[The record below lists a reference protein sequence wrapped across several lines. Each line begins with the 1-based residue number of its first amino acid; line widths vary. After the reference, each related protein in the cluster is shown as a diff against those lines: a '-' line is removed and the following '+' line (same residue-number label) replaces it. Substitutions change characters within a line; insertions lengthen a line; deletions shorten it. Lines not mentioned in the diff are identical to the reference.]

1 MNDKNNESVTTGKP
15 LFTKTLK
22 RFNKPK
28 LSLNLGTSSSS
39 SLASSSK
46 TNGTKDKLP
55 HLSLN
60 LNNNKKNNINTTQCI
75 DGNSLDNNDTTTGTI
90 DLQKLEI
97 FTNNNNN
104 NGNKKKSQA
113 PPVPSKSSAT
123 QQSLPG
129 TPTTILS
136 LLSNGADSSIVG
148 NSPSSHFNGDEDDCE
163 ILLDDLV
170 HLGKIGAGNSGTVMK
185 VLHVPTQIVY
195 AKKIIPLPTT
205 INKDKSSGVG
215 MSLSNENQNKQIK
228 LQIKRELEIMDRIG
242 KQDENS
248 NIVTFKNAFYNTI
261 EIEELVTP
269 LHSNNNDNNDN
280 TENEHTDNS
289 NNSNTEGTVTASKMA
304 ALSLNSDNNDQ
315 QQSNGSNSGQ
325 EIDFYSKNASIANEI
340 VIIMEYM
347 NLGSLDRI
355 LQTYKEHCRRC
366 NVKISPATSWFNR
379 NVIISRIAHDV
390 LNGLAFLYD
399 NFKIIHRDIK
409 PSNILLNSKGRVK
422 ICDFGV
428 SKNTVN
434 SIVDTFVGTSTY
446 MSPERIQGGIYTTK
460 GDVWSLG
467 LSIIELLTGKFPLD
481 SREIKYDS
489 DLDDADN
496 SLRPDG
502 ILDLLQRIVNEPS
515 PHLPTNYP
523 FNEKLVDFVNKCC
536 IKNPDERASIKELL
550 QHEYIQKYNFNK
562 DPKTQER
569 YTKDFK
575 KYCKELKKLLHDEK
589 VIKRQK
595 QQANMKR

>member
-1 MNDKNNESVTTGKP
+1 
-15 LFTKTLK
+15 
-22 RFNKPK
+22 
-28 LSLNLGTSSSS
+28 
-39 SLASSSK
+39 
-46 TNGTKDKLP
+46 
-55 HLSLN
+55 
-60 LNNNKKNNINTTQCI
+60 
-75 DGNSLDNNDTTTGTI
+75 
-90 DLQKLEI
+90 
-97 FTNNNNN
+97 
-104 NGNKKKSQA
+104 
-113 PPVPSKSSAT
+113 
-123 QQSLPG
+123 
-129 TPTTILS
+129 
-136 LLSNGADSSIVG
+136 
-148 NSPSSHFNGDEDDCE
+148 

-195 AKKIIPLPTT
+195 AKKIISLPTT

-248 NIVTFKNAFYNTI
+248 NI
-261 EIEELVTP
+261 
-269 LHSNNNDNNDN
+269 
-280 TENEHTDNS
+280 
-289 NNSNTEGTVTASKMA
+289 
-304 ALSLNSDNNDQ
+304 
-315 QQSNGSNSGQ
+315 
-325 EIDFYSKNASIANEI
+325 IDFYSKNASIANEI

-550 QHEYIQKYNFNK
+550 QHEYIQKYNFNT

-569 YTKDFK
+569 YSKDFK

-595 QQANMKR
+595 QQ